1 MTSIIIPYFE
11 YHIRPVTPRS
21 TTTTTTIKIIFSD
34 RVLKFGTPRY
44 LGTQSVD
51 RAARAR
57 ALGSAGATRGGW
69 LPSHMVTASFVT
81 EDGVTINY
89 ELLEHPTFEIKDA
102 ATKASLVPIMVL
114 VAGGVRSERAGL
126 GSKLLRSMADV
137 LLKKTG
143 MRVVL
148 YDQRNCGTSGCGF
161 GDSLPATP
169 GTQLQPVD
177 EVQLHASDLM
187 QLIGHAKG
195 AKSGAK
201 VCLCG
206 IASGARVV
214 LRVNRRHPGVAD
226 AIVLMQLPLFNLQA
240 ASQEHS
246 AEYYGAYLDAAQA
259 GGMPAVLDTPFF
271 KAYTDATPGVKDAL
285 LRTPVPHFTACMA
298 ASAKLL
304 ATTSNLEVAA
314 LGVRYDD
321 LMRVE
326 CPSAAIWW
334 ERGRES
340 ELPPSAATKRSS
352 CLSWWLRGDGL
363 RLLRQSRVQ
372 CTVGLMKDCR
382 FARHVGSRNAGQKAA
397 ERIADLAL
405 ANLYTERQRQRFTEL
420 PQVEIVGGVHVEHA

>member
-1 MTSIIIPYFE
+1 MA
-11 YHIRPVTPRS
+11 
-21 TTTTTTIKIIFSD
+21 TT
-34 RVLKFGTPRY
+34 
-44 LGTQSVD
+44 
-51 RAARAR
+51 
-57 ALGSAGATRGGW
+57 
-69 LPSHMVTASFVT
+69 SFVT

-102 ATKASLVPIMVL
+102 ATKASLVPIIVL

-161 GDSLPATP
+161 GDNLPTTP
-169 GTQLQPVD
+169 DTQQQPVD

-195 AKSGAK
+195 EKSGAK
-201 VCLCG
+201 VFLCG

-214 LRVNRRHPGVAD
+214 LRFNRRHPAVAD
-226 AIVLMQLPLFNLQA
+226 AIALMQLPLFDLQK

-259 GGMPAVLDTPFF
+259 GGMAAVLDTPFF
-271 KAYTDATPGVKDAL
+271 KAYADATPGVKDAL

-304 ATTSNLEVAA
+304 ATTSNLEVVA

-334 ERGRES
+334 ELGKES
-340 ELPPSAATKRSS
+340 ELPPSAATKRNS
-352 CLSWWLRGDGL
+352 CLNWWFRGGSPWRRFKVMD
-363 RLLRQSRVQ
+363 
-372 CTVGLMKDCR
+372 TVALMRNCGI
-382 FARHVGSRNAGQKAA
+382 ARHVGSRNAGQKAA
-397 ERIADLAL
+397 ELIAELAL

-420 PQVEIVGGVHVEHA
+420 PPIEIVGGVHVEHA